1 MYYLYSKN
9 KGADQLIC
17 AFVFT
22 YAKSQVSL
30 DALKLNILHAANIK
44 VFCASQYYKYV
55 YARLTS
61 SLGSVTSFQ
70 CLVHLLHHGST
81 KELKVLPLYRLE
93 RVFGV
98 INLSLDKISPPLTEK
113 TIVKKNKV

>member
-1 MYYLYSKN
+1 MYYPYSKN

-30 DALKLNILHAANIK
+30 EALKLNILHAANIN
-44 VFCASQYYKYV
+44 VFCASQYYKYI

-70 CLVHLLHHGST
+70 CTSSSPWLYQGAEGSSFVQAG
-81 KELKVLPLYRLE
+81 KGIRSNQSF
-93 RVFGV
+93 FG
-98 INLSLDKISPPLTEK
+98 
-113 TIVKKNKV
+113 